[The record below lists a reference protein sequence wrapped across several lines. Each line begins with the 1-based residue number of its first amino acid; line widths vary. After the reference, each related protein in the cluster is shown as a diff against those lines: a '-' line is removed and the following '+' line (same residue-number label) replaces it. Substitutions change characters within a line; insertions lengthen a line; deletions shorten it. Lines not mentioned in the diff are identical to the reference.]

1 MTASSLSPMG
11 IRALERM
18 RGRPFCGCGAL
29 AIVAILQT
37 LMLFTPPFGGRAF
50 AEERI
55 KGEIKVS
62 TEGGYARLVFR
73 FEKEAPANI
82 QITYPIMVVTFKK
95 PVAIAVDR
103 LNAAAS
109 DYISAARLD
118 PDGIS
123 IRIALA
129 RKIKV
134 NSMPAAERLYID
146 LLPEAWSGLLPGLPR
161 EVIEELA
168 NRALAAESQLRK
180 QRFTAKTQK
189 PAAIRVKVATQPT
202 FTRYVFA
209 MPDVA
214 NVVPESADG
223 KLTLEFDQPIKWD
236 LADARAAMPPTLRS
250 IDADVEDDS
259 VAVSFAFNGTPQV
272 RTFREDRSIV
282 VDVGHDG
289 AKSMPKPA
297 AEEGAKPKQDAAAPA
312 AVPAIEPPETV
323 PAKDAAA
330 EPPPKAVPPPVEAA
344 APPIAPATVP
354 PPVQAGENSP
364 APTTPPKPKSEAS
377 PAAPASPALS
387 VAAPAAPQPLAKSA
401 TAERKRPAPNP
412 DAPVVVELRQS
423 GGTLQAEFPF
433 AVETPAA
440 VFHRADMLW
449 LVFDSAA
456 KIDLAALTTDTSQVI
471 RSAALERGADGAAIV
486 RIKLERPRL
495 VSLQADG
502 PGWIVSIGDTVTVSS
517 RPLVMARNNVG
528 KNRASIA
535 IPFDNPRKI
544 HVLTDHDIGDRLL
557 VVTALGPA
565 RGFLKEQNFV
575 ELRALPSTH
584 GVVLQPLADDVAAE
598 LADDKITITRPGGLS
613 LSPTAIGQPQLASN
627 FRALS
632 FDTQLWTYDRQ
643 AKFNARQAELVQ
655 IAAMAPAS
663 QRKQARFD
671 LARFYLA
678 REMSAEAKAV
688 LEVALADKKAAE
700 DVTGSV
706 LKAVADI
713 MLERPDEALK
723 ELSNPWVGNQLDAP
737 IWRAIVYAR
746 QGKWPEA
753 QAGFKSV
760 DSGIATLPTEL
771 QRMALR
777 DALRTAIAVRD
788 FNGADRIVS
797 ALDTIGVPPAMA
809 PSIAVLVGRLK
820 EALGRT
826 SDALTSYRAAT
837 DSSDRRAAA
846 QGRLREILVRYAI
859 GDMPR
864 KGVINALETLTTIWR
879 GDETEAEGL
888 KLLAHLYTEENRYRA
903 AFHVMRVA
911 LLQHPN
917 SEFTRAIQDE
927 AVVTFDSLFLGGKG
941 DAMPPVEA
949 LGLFYD
955 FRDLT
960 PIGRRG
966 DEMIRR
972 LADRLVAVDLLD
984 QATELL
990 QHQVDNRL
998 QGGARAQVATRLAVI
1013 YLINRKPQRALATLQ
1028 ATHTAE
1034 LSNELRDQRLL
1045 LQARALSDT
1054 GRHDLALEL
1063 IVNLESRE
1071 AIRLRSDILWAARR
1085 WRAAAEQIEI
1095 LYGDRWR
1102 DFTPLNETERFDILR
1117 AAIGYSIG
1125 EEPIGLARFRER
1137 YSAKMADTPDRR
1149 AFDVVTAPVGSG
1161 NAEFQDI
1168 AKKIAGVDSLES
1180 FLGDMRARYPDS
1192 SAISQAA
1199 ADKAAP
1205 PAAAPAKPQGPSS
1218 NAAAPDKA
1226 AAKAPVQ
1233 PDAAASPLPPK
1244 APAGA
1249 PIKPDQSPTGSI
1261 SRLPRASA
1269 R

>member
-134 NSMPAAERLYID
+134 NSMPAAERLYVD

-236 LADARAAMPPTLRS
+236 LADAKAAMPPTLRS
-250 IDADVEDDS
+250 IDADVDDDS
-259 VAVSFAFNGTPQV
+259 VAVTFAFNGTPQV

-289 AKSMPKPA
+289 AKSKPA
-297 AEEGAKPKQDAAAPA
+297 AEEGAKPKQNAAAPA
-312 AVPAIEPPETV
+312 AGPAIEPPETV

-330 EPPPKAVPPPVEAA
+330 EPPPKADTASPPVEAA
-344 APPIAPATVP
+344 APAVPQAP
-354 PPVQAGENSP
+354 
-364 APTTPPKPKSEAS
+364 
-377 PAAPASPALS
+377 
-387 VAAPAAPQPLAKSA
+387 AKSA

-423 GGTLQAEFPF
+423 GDTLRAEFPF

-440 VFHRADMLW
+440 VFQRADMLW

-456 KIDLAALTTDTSQVI
+456 KIDLAALATDTSHAI
-471 RSAALERGADGAAIV
+471 RSAALERGADGEAIV

-495 VSLQADG
+495 VSLEADG
-502 PGWIVSIGDTVTVSS
+502 PGWIVTIGDTVTVPS
-517 RPLVMARNNVG
+517 RPLVIARNIVG

-544 HVLTDHDIGDRLL
+544 HVLTDRDIGDRLL

-565 RGFLKEQNFV
+565 RGFLKGQNFV

-584 GVVLQPLADDVAAE
+584 GVVLQPLADDVTAE
-598 LADDKITITRPGGLS
+598 LADDKITVTRPGGLS

-632 FDTQLWTYDRQ
+632 FDTQLWSYDRQ
-643 AKFNARQAELVQ
+643 AKFNDRQAELVQ
-655 IAAMAPAS
+655 IAAMAPVS
-663 QRKQARFD
+663 QRKEARFN

-700 DVTGSV
+700 DVTGTV
-706 LKAVADI
+706 LKAVADV

-737 IWRAIVYAR
+737 IWRAIAYAR

-771 QRMALR
+771 QRMVLR

-797 ALDTIGVPPAMA
+797 ALDTIGVPPEMA

-864 KGVINALETLTTIWR
+864 KDVINALETLTTIWR

-911 LLQHPN
+911 LLVHPN

-927 AVVTFDSLFLGGKG
+927 AAVTFDSLFLGGKG
-941 DAMPPVEA
+941 DALPPVEA

-1218 NAAAPDKA
+1218 KATTLGESATNAP
-1226 AAKAPVQ
+1226 AKS
-1233 PDAAASPLPPK
+1233 DAAASPPPNAPAAAPPK
-1244 APAGA
+1244 PDGA
-1249 PIKPDQSPTGSI
+1249 PTGSI
-1261 SRLPRASA
+1261 SRR
-1269 R
+1269 

>member
-18 RGRPFCGCGAL
+18 RGRPLCGCGAL

-250 IDADVEDDS
+250 IDAEVDDDS

-289 AKSMPKPA
+289 AKPKSMPKPA
-297 AEEGAKPKQDAAAPA
+297 AEQGAKPKQDAAASA

-330 EPPPKAVPPPVEAA
+330 
-344 APPIAPATVP
+344 
-354 PPVQAGENSP
+354 
-364 APTTPPKPKSEAS
+364 
-377 PAAPASPALS
+377 APASPALS
-387 VAAPAAPQPLAKSA
+387 VAAPAAPQPPAKSA

-433 AVETPAA
+433 AVDTPAA

-456 KIDLAALTTDTSQVI
+456 KIDLAALNADTGQAI
-471 RSAALERGADGAAIV
+471 RSAALERGTDGEAIV

-502 PGWIVSIGDTVTVSS
+502 PGWIVSIGDTITVSS

-544 HVLTDHDIGDRLL
+544 HVLTDHDIDDRLL
-557 VVTALGPA
+557 VVTALGPP
-565 RGFLKEQNFV
+565 RGFLKEQDFV

-613 LSPTAIGQPQLASN
+613 LSATAIGQPQLASN

-655 IAAMAPAS
+655 IAAMAPVN
-663 QRKQARFD
+663 QRKEARFN

-700 DVTGSV
+700 DVTGTV
-706 LKAVADI
+706 LKAVADV

-771 QRMALR
+771 QRVALR

-826 SDALTSYRAAT
+826 SDALASYRAAT

-864 KGVINALETLTTIWR
+864 KDVINALETLTTIWR

-1063 IVNLESRE
+1063 IVNLDSRE

-1125 EEPIGLARFRER
+1125 EEPLGLARFRER

-1218 NAAAPDKA
+1218 KAAAPDKA